1 MYAVALVTLQFFTL
15 AGQTF
20 VSKAL
25 RFNNVTH
32 FTENNQKMVST
43 RFQIKVQ
50 EHGSRSGGAHLR
62 ALAILSERF
71 FHKSRRQDTEKERLK
86 DTEYPTS
93 VVGNHVS
100 EECHGEGF
108 FETDQSTCS
117 GVHSKAL

>member
-1 MYAVALVTLQFFTL
+1 MYAVALVALQFFTL

-32 FTENNQKMVST
+32 FTENNQKMVPT

-50 EHGSRSGGAHLR
+50 EHGSRSGGEHLR

-71 FHKSRRQDTEKERLK
+71 FHKSRRLK

-117 GVHSKAL
+117 SVHSKAL